1 MDKTS
6 GNGSSAPKQ
15 EDLHEVQK
23 NSDGA
28 GIGDEKDED
37 MTER

>member
-1 MDKTS
+1 MDKTG

-23 NSDGA
+23 NSDG
-28 GIGDEKDED
+28 IGDEKDED